1 MGLLKCLSPR
11 ASNSKEGTLRCEL
24 QQVKAQ
30 LAEAKITI
38 ADLKQGAA
46 IDGRIS
52 TSITPSTCSV
62 AVQAKPPVEC
72 ESRIPR
78 PDEVPAVKSTGT
90 GPTPRVSV
98 NDVSIGTS
106 AAPNSREP
114 PVSPGA
120 LRSPKG
126 GFASPTRGLFK
137 SRIPPSPSPEGP
149 RRSHSLRQ
157 SGVSTASAAPSTAG
171 VVGAPITLAAALEA
185 AEGGSNLEAVP
196 NSHSSS
202 DAGAGALAESSS
214 QARADFL
221 ANQLKIADAF
231 RQSLESELR
240 DLRFKNAGLQ
250 TQVCLGRG
258 WILAGWGCQGCVL
271 GSAARTLGLCGL
283 GRRSGHSCRP
293 YLVHVM
299 WVVAVMV
306 VSCKMG
312 SSVLTVQQLHGKA
325 AGCFGCKK
333 SACMHLPCTPHLVVN
348 TSRAMQSMF
357 LLLLLMM
364 FCFVCGHVLHARVC
378 LACLHVCLACAYVSC
393 MHVP

>member
-46 IDGRIS
+46 IDGRIG

-106 AAPNSREP
+106 AVPNSREP

-126 GFASPTRGLFK
+126 GFASPTRGMFK

-171 VVGAPITLAAALEA
+171 TGAAGTPITLAAALEA
-185 AEGGSNLEAVP
+185 AEVGSNLEAVP

-250 TQVCLGRG
+250 TQVGWVGRNV
-258 WILAGWGCQGCVL
+258 AG
-271 GSAARTLGLCGL
+271 
-283 GRRSGHSCRP
+283 
-293 YLVHVM
+293 
-299 WVVAVMV
+299 
-306 VSCKMG
+306 
-312 SSVLTVQQLHGKA
+312 
-325 AGCFGCKK
+325 
-333 SACMHLPCTPHLVVN
+333 
-348 TSRAMQSMF
+348 
-357 LLLLLMM
+357 
-364 FCFVCGHVLHARVC
+364 
-378 LACLHVCLACAYVSC
+378 
-393 MHVP
+393 